1 MTADSLAH
9 SPPAIPTP
17 STQTSSEPTSV
28 DQDDLSILSEDLC
41 MPIAIVGMG
50 FRGPGSATHIKELW
64 TMILEG
70 REAWSPIPKSRW
82 NNDAFYHPDHSRHGT
97 INVEGGHFLAEDV
110 TLFDAPFFNMTSD
123 EAAAMDPQQRLLLE
137 VTYEGFENGMS
148 MLSSYPGVRSQPIAG
163 IPMAKI
169 MGSSTACF
177 VGCFN
182 ADYTDLLL
190 RDPDCIPMYQCTN
203 SGQSRAMTANRVSYF
218 FDMKGPSV
226 TVDTACS
233 GSLTALHL
241 ACQSLRTG
249 DASMAVAAGVN
260 LILSHEFMSTMTMM
274 KFLSP
279 DGRCHT
285 FDENASGYARGEG
298 IGCLILKPLRD
309 AIQDHDPIRAIIRG
323 SGLNQDGRT
332 PGITLPNGTSQE
344 ALMRHVYEVAGLDPC
359 ETDFVE
365 AHGTGTQAGDHIET
379 AALAKV
385 FCHNR
390 RPMRPLRVGS
400 IKTNIGHLEG
410 TSGVAGVI
418 KAVLM
423 LENRTFLPNRNFRV
437 VNPRIRCEDWKLKI
451 QLSAEPWEYPGP
463 HRVSV
468 NSFGYGGSNAH
479 AILEDASGYLYSR
492 GLRSIVQHGEHV
504 VDANQVCPNR
514 SRVYMFSGFDERST
528 TRQLQNFR
536 EYLLKERSEADD
548 RYMSNLAYTLNERR
562 TVHACRAAIVGASPA
577 TLAEASSGRVKIV
590 KARRRPTIAF
600 VFTGQGAQ
608 WAGMGKELFE
618 AYPVFHESIQRIDDY
633 MLSIGAPYCMVD
645 EILKT
650 QEVSRLSNPLFS
662 QPICSALQIA
672 LVDLLASWG
681 IHPDSVTGH
690 SSGEI
695 AAAYA
700 TGALTM
706 EDAMAVAY
714 YRGVVVSSS
723 SFANGQI
730 RGAMLALGTSVRES
744 QSYLEMLQSGKA
756 VVACINSPTSVTIA
770 GDLPA
775 IDELEWIVREKQVF
789 SRRLAVEVAYHSHH
803 MELVKEQYLGH
814 IAHVS
819 PRSREEVANYL
830 HNRSVSFFSS
840 VTGAEINPSELDS
853 RYWVSNL
860 LNQVNFADSLRA
872 LCFETIN
879 QRDPVRTLGD
889 KRIKRAG
896 TAQKV
901 SVDALVEVGPH
912 ATLAGPI
919 KQTLRDD
926 TKLNAAD
933 ILCISVLTRK
943 SNAITTAL
951 TAAATLMCTG
961 YPVDSR
967 AINDPTASQEPSV
980 LVDLPQYSW
989 SHTNTYWAEP
999 RVSKTFR
1006 NRKHARTDLLGVIDR
1021 MACSFQPL
1029 WRNFLRVSENPW
1041 LLDHRIESNI
1051 VYPAA
1056 GYIVMAIEAFL
1067 QHTLIGTTADEKP
1080 TIYIRDISIQSALV
1094 LHETAAVETLLILNQ
1109 CESNSRGS
1117 HQAHKFHIYSVTQD
1131 NIWTEHCNGLIGA
1144 QNGDRV
1150 ESGLGSERA
1159 AHNFTSLDIPSFY
1172 KALASVGLEYG
1183 PCFANI
1189 RQARFKNSTCISEI
1203 ITPDTAAVMPMNFQ
1217 FPFLIHPCTLD
1228 SIIHTIF
1235 VNTDTINDPA
1245 VPVRIDEMC
1254 VSCRTDYAAG
1264 SKLNVLT
1271 KTQCT
1276 RKGDLIASISV
1287 LDKSRRPSISI
1298 TGLRCRRLGPSP
1310 PPESKRMKNHIAH
1323 ELKWDLD
1330 IDFLTGSALSSI
1342 VPVCREPKKQSS
1354 GFNALHE
1361 ACALYY
1367 IKEYVKHVDQATT
1380 EKLQPFRKRQ
1390 LEFFKEIATQRYQ
1403 RSRNIQSDDIE
1414 RVKSSGPEGHIL
1426 CTVGAN
1432 LSLSLTED
1440 TSLGTVDE
1448 HSMWD
1453 EYWKTVY
1460 GDPAYETVSMY
1471 LDLVGHKNPM
1481 VSILEVEASTGGA
1494 SKRFLQRLVGAKGG
1508 VTRFTKYTATHPD
1521 LRLLESTRDEICA
1534 WDHCVEIKELD
1545 VEGDLHAQGFAIQQ
1559 YDVVLIAH
1567 GLYTVKS
1574 KHKALSNIHSL
1585 LKPNGHL
1592 VLIDP
1597 LFKPKLSE
1605 YVIFADFAGPR
1616 KQDGVGYFDNDLIT
1630 TLKDA
1635 QFSELQELKGF
1646 RDQHMVIISRPT
1658 RQQTSLTSEVVI
1670 VAEEGE
1676 CGVQIPHLRDLLS
1689 SVSQVDTTDL
1699 AHLKPQRKAC
1709 IVLSDLQLPVL
1720 AHLNQATMDIIKQMF
1735 LEAAFVLWVT
1745 RGGTITPVNP
1755 EAGIITGFTRTAR
1768 SETGVEPIITLDL
1781 DAGSPLCGYRAAE
1794 LIYDL
1799 ARQRMLGGKSAES
1812 DTEYVERSGALL
1824 IPRIMENQRWNE
1836 AIASVQD
1843 KHLTSVEAFH
1853 QVNRPLRVAVNDS
1866 VQPEDIH
1873 FIDDSRI
1880 TTLSDIEVR
1889 IQVHAVGLSERDAQL
1904 ADSQASGA
1912 AEIGLG
1918 CSGTVQAVGRSVR
1931 NLIPGDRVACLR
1943 SGTAASFYQDRETA
1957 FQKIPSDMS
1966 FETAAAIPAAYC
1978 TAFHAVHC
1986 LADIKPG
1993 DRILIS
1999 SAVGAVGQ
2007 AAIEVCTVS
2016 GAHAYALVGSAAD
2029 KELFVSSSLLSDERI
2044 LRTDESYFK
2053 DLLMLTDNKGV
2064 KTILNCGESDNHSFR
2079 SLWKCFGA
2087 SGTFIQ
2093 LHARNTAEKRGWEVP
2108 ELDKDII
2115 FTTMDI
2121 GNLVNNNSEMLDEV
2135 WDRVARLFRRGTLRG
2150 HSHPTSY
2157 SISNF
2162 AEALDVLTLT
2172 NHRDPIV
2179 LTAGT
2184 DVMVK
2189 TIVPRQPDMLLRP
2202 DVSYMLVGG
2211 LGGIGRATALW
2222 LADHGARTIIFV
2234 SRSGLSGASSQRTI
2248 QGLNEKGVR
2257 TIIHACD
2264 ISQSDQVEKMVN
2276 DLQETVPPIRGVI
2289 QGAMILRDTHI
2300 EKMTLADYITILG
2313 PKYHGTWNLHRYLP
2327 SNLDWLVMLSS
2338 ISGIIG
2344 NATQAAYAAGSTF
2357 MDSFAAYRNSLGL
2370 PAVSLDLGVITNA
2383 GYLAENKELASKME
2397 QQGFQGTD
2405 TKTLMSLI
2413 EVAITSC
2420 QEDRTTSQII
2430 TGLGQW
2436 KAGQS
2441 LPNFDAPLFSHFRR
2455 LHLDT
2460 SVSSQTEI
2468 PDTLRQDLQATKTL
2482 DDATAV
2488 IYTALSTR
2496 VATHLSIPVDSI
2508 NPTGPI
2514 TEYGIDSHVAVE
2526 LRNWISKHIEGTVP
2540 ILEILASSS
2549 LMELAG
2555 KIADRSNLVRV
2566 DEEQLSSA
2574 F

>member
-97 INVEGGHFLAEDV
+97 VSTVISSRHLTILELTTRHTQINVEGGHFLAEDV

-123 EAAAMDPQQRLLLE
+123 EAA

-274 KFLSP
+274 KLV
-279 DGRCHT
+279 RKTHC
-285 FDENASGYARGEG
+285 EG

-379 AALAKV
+379 AALAK
-385 FCHNR
+385 
-390 RPMRPLRVGS
+390 
-400 IKTNIGHLEG
+400 
-410 TSGVAGVI
+410 
-418 KAVLM
+418 
-423 LENRTFLPNRNFRV
+423 
-437 VNPRIRCEDWKLKI
+437 
-451 QLSAEPWEYPGP
+451 LSAEPWEYPGP

-633 MLSIGAPYCMVD
+633 MLSIGAPYY

-2189 TIVPRQPDMLLRP
+2189 VPD
-2202 DVSYMLVGG
+2202 
-2211 LGGIGRATALW
+2211 
-2222 LADHGARTIIFV
+2222 
-2234 SRSGLSGASSQRTI
+2234 RSQ
-2248 QGLNEKGVR
+2248 
-2257 TIIHACD
+2257 
-2264 ISQSDQVEKMVN
+2264 
-2276 DLQETVPPIRGVI
+2276 
-2289 QGAMILRDTHI
+2289 DTHI

>member
-1 MTADSLAH
+1 MTADSLEH

-17 STQTSSEPTSV
+17 STQTSEPTSL
-28 DQDDLSILSEDLC
+28 DQDDSSILLEDLC
-41 MPIAIVGMG
+41 MPIAIVGVG
-50 FRGPGSATHIKELW
+50 FRGPGSAINVKELW

-137 VTYEGFENGMS
+137 VTYEGFEN
-148 MLSSYPGVRSQPIAG
+148 AG

-169 MGSSTACF
+169 TGSSTACF

-203 SGQSRAMTANRVSYF
+203 SGQSRAMMANRVSYF

-260 LILSHEFMSTMTMM
+260 VILSHEFM
-274 KFLSP
+274 FLSP

-285 FDENASGYARGEG
+285 FDKNASGYARGEG

-309 AIQDHDPIRAIIRG
+309 AIQHHDPIRAIIRG

-332 PGITLPNGTSQE
+332 PGITLPSGASQE
-344 ALMRHVYEVAGLDPC
+344 ALMRHVYQVAGLDPC

-365 AHGTGTQAGDHIET
+365 AHGTGTQAGDHIEA

-385 FCHNR
+385 LCHNR
-390 RPMRPLRVGS
+390 SPIRSLRIGS
-400 IKTNIGHLEG
+400 IKTNVGHLEG

-423 LENRTFLPNRNFRV
+423 LENRTFVPNRNFRV

-479 AILEDASGYLYSR
+479 VILEDASGYLYSR
-492 GLRSIVQHGEHV
+492 GLRRIVRYGEH
-504 VDANQVCPNR
+504 ANDSNQAFPIR
-514 SRVYMFSGFDERST
+514 SRVYMFSGLDERST
-528 TRQLQNFR
+528 TRQLQNFL

-548 RYMSNLAYTLNERR
+548 RYMSNLAYTLNEHR
-562 TVHACRAAIVGASPA
+562 TIHACRAAIVGTSPE
-577 TLAEASSGRVKIV
+577 TLAEALSGRIKIA
-590 KARRRPTIAF
+590 KARRRPSMGF

-608 WAGMGKELFE
+608 WAGMGKELLE
-618 AYPVFHESIQRIDDY
+618 AYPVFHESIRRINDFIK
-633 MLSIGAPYCMVD
+633 SIGAPYCMVE
-645 EILKT
+645 EILNN
-650 QEVSRLSNPLFS
+650 QEDSRLSNPLFS

-706 EDAMAVAY
+706 EDAMSVAY
-714 YRGVVVSSS
+714 YRGVVVTNSP
-723 SFANGQI
+723 FANGQI
-730 RGAMLALGTSVRES
+730 RGAMLALGASVQES
-744 QSYLEMLQSGKA
+744 QSYLDKLQPGKA
-756 VVACINSPTSVTIA
+756 VVACINSPVSVTIA

-775 IDELEWIVREKQVF
+775 IDELEQIVREKQVF

-803 MELVKEQYLGH
+803 MELVREQYLGH

-819 PRSREEVANYL
+819 PRSREDIANYL

-860 LNQVNFADSLRA
+860 LGQVNFVDSLRA

-879 QRDPVRTLGD
+879 QRAPVRTPGN

-926 TKLNAAD
+926 TKLNAAE
-933 ILCISVLTRK
+933 IVYISVLTRD
-943 SNAITTAL
+943 SNAVTTAL
-951 TAAATLMCTG
+951 TAAATLMCAG
-961 YPVDSR
+961 YPMDSQ
-967 AINDPTASQEPSV
+967 AINDPTTSQEPSV
-980 LVDLPQYSW
+980 LVDLPPYAW
-989 SHTNTYWAEP
+989 SHIHSYWAEP
-999 RVSKTFR
+999 RISKTFR

-1021 MACSFQPL
+1021 MVCPFQPL
-1029 WRNFLRVSENPW
+1029 WRNVLRVSENPW
-1041 LLDHRIESNI
+1041 LLDHKIESNI

-1056 GYIVMAIEAFL
+1056 GYVVMAIEAFL
-1067 QHTLIGTTADEKP
+1067 QHVLNDTATDQIP
-1080 TIYIRDISIQSALV
+1080 TVYIRDIYIQSALV
-1094 LHETAAVETLLILNQ
+1094 LHETAAVETLLTLSQ

-1117 HQAHKFHIYSVTQD
+1117 YQAHKFHIYSVTQD
-1131 NIWTEHCNGLIGA
+1131 NIWTEHCNGWIGA
-1144 QNGDRV
+1144 QNSNWA
-1150 ESGLGSERA
+1150 ESELESEGA
-1159 AHNFTSLDIPSFY
+1159 AQDDFTSLDIQLFY
-1172 KALASVGLEYG
+1172 KNLASVGLAYG

-1189 RQARFKNSTCISEI
+1189 KQARFKDSTCVAEVV
-1203 ITPDTAAVMPMNFQ
+1203 TPDTAAVMPMNFQ
-1217 FPFLIHPCTLD
+1217 YPFLIHPCTLD
-1228 SIIHTIF
+1228 TIIHTIF
-1235 VNTDTINDPA
+1235 VNTDVINDPA
-1245 VPVRIDEMC
+1245 VPVRIDEMR

-1264 SKLNVLT
+1264 CKLNVFTETQRT
-1271 KTQCT
+1271 K
-1276 RKGDLIASISV
+1276 KGDLIASIAVVDESQ
-1287 LDKSRRPSISI
+1287 RPSISI
-1298 TGLRCRRLGPSP
+1298 AGLRCRRLGPDSSP
-1310 PPESKRMKNHIAH
+1310 DLRRMKGQLAY

-1330 IDFLTGSALSSI
+1330 IDLLTEPALSSI
-1342 VPVCREPKKQSS
+1342 IPSCMESKKQSS

-1367 IKEYVKHVDQATT
+1367 IKDYVKHVDQAAIK
-1380 EKLQPFRKRQ
+1380 KLQPFRIRQ
-1390 LEFFKEIATQRYQ
+1390 LEFFKEIATQQYQ
-1403 RSRNIQSDDIE
+1403 ISRDFHSDDIE
-1414 RVKSSGPEGHIL
+1414 RVRSSGPEGHLL
-1426 CTVGAN
+1426 CTVGA
-1432 LSLSLTED
+1432 SLSSSLTNEA
-1440 TSLGTVDE
+1440 SLGTVGE

-1453 EYWKTVY
+1453 EYWKKVY
-1460 GDPAYETVSMY
+1460 NDPAYETVSRY

-1481 VSILEVEASTGGA
+1481 ISILEIEASTGGA
-1494 SKRFLQRLVGAKGG
+1494 SKRFLQRLVGEKGG
-1508 VTRFTKYTATHPD
+1508 VTRFTKYTATHLD
-1521 LRLLESTRDEICA
+1521 LRLLGPTGNEICA
-1534 WDHCVEIKELD
+1534 WDNCVEIKELD
-1545 VEGDLHAQGFAIQQ
+1545 VEGDLDAQGFIIQQ
-1559 YDVVLIAH
+1559 YDVVIVAH

-1585 LKPNGHL
+1585 LRPSGY
-1592 VLIDP
+1592 LILCNP

-1605 YVIFADFAGPR
+1605 HVIFANSPGLW
-1616 KQDGVGYFDNDLIT
+1616 KHGGVGDFDNGLIN
-1630 TLKDA
+1630 TLKNA
-1635 QFSELQELKGF
+1635 QFTELQELGRS

-1709 IVLSDLQLPVL
+1709 VVLSDLQVPVL

-1735 LEAAFVLWVT
+1735 LEATCVLWVT

-1755 EAGIITGFTRTAR
+1755 EAGIITGFARTAR

-1799 ARQRMLGGKSAES
+1799 VCHRMLGGKPDES
-1812 DTEYVERSGALL
+1812 DTEYTERSGALL
-1824 IPRIMENQRWNE
+1824 VPRIVENRHLNE
-1836 AIASVQD
+1836 AIASVHD
-1843 KHLTSVEAFH
+1843 MHLTSVETFH
-1853 QVNRPLRVAVNDS
+1853 QENRHLRVVVNDS
-1866 VQPEDIH
+1866 VKPEDIH

-1904 ADSQASGA
+1904 VDSQASGA
-1912 AEIGLG
+1912 MEIGIG
-1918 CSGTVQAVGRSVR
+1918 CSGKVQAVGRAVR

-1943 SGTAASFYQDRETA
+1943 PGTAASLYQDRETA

-1986 LADIKPG
+1986 LAEIKPG
-1993 DRILIS
+1993 DRVLIN
-1999 SAVGAVGQ
+1999 SAAGAVGQ
-2007 AAIEVCTVS
+2007 AGIEVCTVS
-2016 GAHAYALVGSAAD
+2016 GAHAYALVGSVAE
-2029 KELFVSSSLLSDERI
+2029 KERLVFSSLLPDERI
-2044 LRTDESYFK
+2044 FLNDESF
-2053 DLLMLTDNKGV
+2053 LENLVRLTDNKGV
-2064 KTILNCGESDNHSFR
+2064 KTIINCGESDSRTFR
-2079 SLWKCFGA
+2079 SLWRCFGT

-2093 LHARNTAEKRGWEVP
+2093 LHAHGTLEKRGWEVP

-2115 FTTMDI
+2115 FATIDI
-2121 GNLVNNNSEMLDEV
+2121 GNIVNNNSQMLDEV
-2135 WDRVARLFRRGTLRG
+2135 WDRVACLLRRGILRG
-2150 HSHPTSY
+2150 HSSLTSY
-2157 SISNF
+2157 SISDI
-2162 AEALDVLTLT
+2162 AEALEVLTQT
-2172 NHRDPIV
+2172 DHPDPVV
-2179 LTAGT
+2179 LTAGIGDT
-2184 DVMVK
+2184 VK
-2189 TIVPRQPDMLLRP
+2189 TIITRQPDMLLRP
-2202 DVSYMLVGG
+2202 DISYMLVGG

-2222 LADHGARTIIFV
+2222 MADHGAKTIVFV
-2234 SRSGLSGASSQRTI
+2234 SRSGLSGVSSQRTV
-2248 QGLNEKGVR
+2248 QGLNKKGVR
-2257 TIIHACD
+2257 TIIYACD
-2264 ISQSDQVEKMVN
+2264 ISQCDQVKKMVN
-2276 DLQETVPPIRGVI
+2276 DLEETAPPIRGVI
-2289 QGAMILRDTHI
+2289 QSAMILRDTHI
-2300 EKMTLADYITILG
+2300 EKMTLGDYTAVLK

-2327 SNLDWLVMLSS
+2327 SHLDWFIMLSS

-2357 MDSFAAYRNSLGL
+2357 MDSFATYRNSLGL
-2370 PAVSLDLGVITNA
+2370 SAVSLDLGVITDA
-2383 GYLAENKELASKME
+2383 GYLAENKDLALKME

-2405 TKTLMSLI
+2405 TKTVMSLI

-2420 QEDRTTSQII
+2420 QKDRTTSQII
-2430 TGLGQW
+2430 TGLGRW
-2436 KAGQS
+2436 KASRS

-2460 SVSSQTEI
+2460 TVSSQTEI
-2468 PDTLRQDLQATKTL
+2468 PDTLRQDLRATKTL
-2482 DDATAV
+2482 EDATAV
-2488 IYTALSTR
+2488 IYTALSAR
-2496 VATHLSIPVDSI
+2496 VATHLSVPVDSI
-2508 NPTGPI
+2508 NPVGPI

-2526 LRNWISKHIEGTVP
+2526 LRNWISKHIDGTVP

-2555 KIADRSNLVRV
+2555 KIAERTNLVRV
-2566 DEEQLSSA
+2566 EEEQLSSA

>member
-17 STQTSSEPTSV
+17 STQSSSESTSL
-28 DQDDLSILSEDLC
+28 DRDDLSILLKDLC
-41 MPIAIVGMG
+41 MPIAIVGVG
-50 FRGPGSATHIKELW
+50 FRGPGSATNVKELW

-137 VTYEGFENGMS
+137 VTYEGFEN
-148 MLSSYPGVRSQPIAG
+148 AG

-260 LILSHEFMSTMTMM
+260 VILSHEFMSTMTMM

-298 IGCLILKPLRD
+298 IGCLILKPLKD
-309 AIQDHDPIRAIIRG
+309 AIQDRDPIRAIIRG

-332 PGITLPNGTSQE
+332 PGITLPNGASQE
-344 ALMRHVYEVAGLDPC
+344 ALMRHVYQVAGLDPC

-390 RPMRPLRVGS
+390 SPMRPLRVGS
-400 IKTNIGHLEG
+400 IKTNVGHLEG

-418 KAVLM
+418 KAILM
-423 LENRTFLPNRNFRV
+423 LENRTFLPNRNFLV

-451 QLSAEPWEYPGP
+451 QLSAEPWENPGP

-479 AILEDASGYLYSR
+479 AILEDASGYLCSR
-492 GLRSIVQHGEHV
+492 RLRSIVLYNEHAI
-504 VDANQVCPNR
+504 DTNQFSPTR
-514 SRVYMFSGFDERST
+514 SRVYVFSGFDERST

-562 TVHACRAAIVGASPA
+562 TIHAYRAATVGTSPA
-577 TLAEASSGRVKIV
+577 TLAEALSGRVKIA
-590 KARRRPTIAF
+590 KARRRPTIGF

-608 WAGMGKELFE
+608 WAGMGKELLE

-633 MLSIGAPYCMVD
+633 MQSIGAPYCMVE
-645 EILKT
+645 EILKD
-650 QEVSRLSNPLFS
+650 QDVSRLSNPIFS
-662 QPICSALQIA
+662 QPICSALQMA

-714 YRGVVVSSS
+714 YRGVAVSSS
-723 SFANGQI
+723 PFANGQI

-756 VVACINSPTSVTIA
+756 VVACINSPSSVTIA

-775 IDELEWIVREKQVF
+775 IDELERIVREKQVF

-803 MELVKEQYLGH
+803 MELVKEQYLSH

-819 PRSREEVANYL
+819 PRSREEIANYL

-840 VTGAEINPSELDS
+840 VTGVEVNPSELDT
-853 RYWVSNL
+853 RYWVNNL
-860 LNQVNFADSLRA
+860 LNQVKFVNSLRA

-879 QRDPVRTLGD
+879 QRAPIRMLGN
-889 KRIKRAG
+889 KPIKRAG

-933 ILCISVLTRK
+933 ILYISVLTRK

-951 TAAATLMCTG
+951 TAAATLKCTG

-980 LVDLPQYSW
+980 LADLPPYSW

-999 RVSKTFR
+999 RISKTFR
-1006 NRKHARTDLLGVIDR
+1006 SRKHARTDLLGVIDR
-1021 MACSFQPL
+1021 MACPFQPL

-1056 GYIVMAIEAFL
+1056 GYIVMAMEAFL
-1067 QHTLIGTTADEKP
+1067 QHTLNGTTAEEIP
-1080 TIYIRDISIQSALV
+1080 TISIRDISIQSALV
-1094 LHETAAVETLLILNQ
+1094 LHETAAVETILILNQ

-1117 HQAHKFHIYSVTQD
+1117 HQAHRFHIYSVTQD

-1150 ESGLGSERA
+1150 ESGLESERV
-1159 AHNFTSLDIPSFY
+1159 AHNDFTSLDISLFY
-1172 KALASVGLEYG
+1172 KTLASVGLEYG

-1189 RQARFKNSTCISEI
+1189 KQARFKDSTCVAEI

-1235 VNTDTINDPA
+1235 VNTDIINDPA
-1245 VPVRIDEMC
+1245 VPVRIDEMSM
-1254 VSCRTDYAAG
+1254 SCRTGYAAG
-1264 SKLNVLT
+1264 SKLDVFT
-1271 KTQCT
+1271 ETRRT

-1287 LDKSRRPSISI
+1287 LDESRRPSISI
-1298 TGLRCRRLGPSP
+1298 TGLRCRRLGLNPS
-1310 PPESKRMKNHIAH
+1310 PESKRMKNHIAY

-1330 IDFLTGSALSSI
+1330 IDFLTGSALSNIIPS
-1342 VPVCREPKKQSS
+1342 CKESKKQSS

-1361 ACALYY
+1361 ACALHY

-1380 EKLQPFRKRQ
+1380 EKLQPFKKKQ

-1403 RSRNIQSDDIE
+1403 SSRNIQSDDIE
-1414 RVKSSGPEGHIL
+1414 RVKSSGPGGHIL

-1432 LSLSLTED
+1432 LSLSLTEEA
-1440 TSLGTVDE
+1440 SLRTVDG
-1448 HSMWD
+1448 HSMWE

-1460 GDPAYETVSMY
+1460 DDPAYETASRY

-1508 VTRFTKYTATHPD
+1508 VTRFTKYIATHPD
-1521 LRLLESTRDEICA
+1521 LRLLEPTRDEICA
-1534 WDHCVEIKELD
+1534 WDYCVEIKELD
-1545 VEGDLHAQGFAIQQ
+1545 VEGDLEAQDFAIQQ
-1559 YDVVLIAH
+1559 YDVVIIAH

-1605 YVIFADFAGPR
+1605 YVIFADFAGQW
-1616 KQDGVGYFDNDLIT
+1616 KQDGVGHFDNDLIA
-1630 TLKDA
+1630 TLKNA
-1635 QFSELQELKGF
+1635 QFSELQELNGF
-1646 RDQHMVIISRPT
+1646 GDQYMVIISRPA
-1658 RQQTSLTSEVVI
+1658 RQQASLTSEVVI

-1676 CGVQIPHLRDLLS
+1676 CVVQLPHLLDLLS
-1689 SVSQVDTTDL
+1689 SVSQVDITDL

-1709 IVLSDLQLPVL
+1709 VVLSDLQAPVL

-1735 LEAAFVLWVT
+1735 LEAACVLWVT
-1745 RGGTITPVNP
+1745 RGGTITAVNP
-1755 EAGIITGFTRTAR
+1755 EAGIITGFARTAR

-1781 DAGSPLCGYRAAE
+1781 DGGSPLCGYRAAE

-1799 ARQRMLGGKSAES
+1799 VRHRMLGGKSAES

-1824 IPRIMENQRWNE
+1824 VPRIVENQHLNE

-1843 KHLTSVEAFH
+1843 IHLTSVEAFH
-1853 QVNRPLRVAVNDS
+1853 QENRPLRVAMNDS

-1880 TTLSDIEVR
+1880 TTIPDIEVR
-1889 IQVHAVGLSERDAQL
+1889 IKVHAVGLSERDAQL

-1943 SGTAASFYQDRETA
+1943 SGTVASFYQDRETA

-1993 DRILIS
+1993 DRVLIS
-1999 SAVGAVGQ
+1999 SAAEALGQ

-2016 GAHAYALVGSAAD
+2016 GAQAYALVESVAD
-2029 KELFVSSSLLSDERI
+2029 KELLVSSSLLPDERI
-2044 LRTDESYFK
+2044 LLTDELYFK
-2053 DLLMLTDNKGV
+2053 DLLMLTDNKGA
-2064 KTILNCGESDNHSFR
+2064 KTIVNCGESDNHTFR

-2093 LHARNTAEKRGWEVP
+2093 LHARNTAEKRGWAVP

-2115 FTTMDI
+2115 FATIDI
-2121 GNLVNNNSEMLDEV
+2121 GNLVSNDSEMLDEV

-2157 SISNF
+2157 SISKI

-2172 NHRDPIV
+2172 DHPDPIV

-2184 DVMVK
+2184 DDMVK
-2189 TIVPRQPDMLLRP
+2189 TIVPRQSDMLLRP

-2257 TIIHACD
+2257 TIILACD
-2264 ISQSDQVEKMVN
+2264 ISQLDQVEKMMN
-2276 DLQETVPPIRGVI
+2276 DLAETVPSIRGVI

-2300 EKMTLADYITILG
+2300 EKLTLADYSTVLG
-2313 PKYHGTWNLHRYLP
+2313 PKYHGTWNLHRYMP
-2327 SNLDWLVMLSS
+2327 SNIDWFIMLSS

-2370 PAVSLDLGVITNA
+2370 PAVSLDLGVITDA
-2383 GYLAENKELASKME
+2383 GYLAENKELESKME

-2420 QEDRTTSQII
+2420 QKDRTASQII

-2436 KAGQS
+2436 KAGRS

-2460 SVSSQTEI
+2460 SVGSQTEVH
-2468 PDTLRQDLQATKTL
+2468 DTLRKDLQATKTL
-2482 DDATAV
+2482 EDATAV
-2488 IYTALSTR
+2488 IYTALSAR

-2566 DEEQLSSA
+2566 EDEQLPSA

>member
-1 MTADSLAH
+1 MTADSHEH

-17 STQTSSEPTSV
+17 SAQTSSEPTSL
-28 DQDDLSILSEDLC
+28 DQDDLSILLKDLC
-41 MPIAIVGMG
+41 MPVAIIGVG
-50 FRGPGSATHIKELW
+50 FRGPGSATNVKELW

-137 VTYEGFENGMS
+137 VTYESFEN
-148 MLSSYPGVRSQPIAG
+148 AG
-163 IPMAKI
+163 IPMTKI

-190 RDPDCIPMYQCTN
+190 RDPDRIPMYQCTN

-260 LILSHEFMSTMTMM
+260 VILSHEFMSTMTMM

-309 AIQDHDPIRAIIRG
+309 AIQDHDPIRVIIRG

-385 FCHNR
+385 FCHSR
-390 RPMRPLRVGS
+390 SPMRPLRVGS
-400 IKTNIGHLEG
+400 IKTNVGHLEG

-451 QLSAEPWEYPGP
+451 QLSAEPWEYPGL

-479 AILEDASGYLYSR
+479 AILEDASGYLYTR
-492 GLRSIVQHGEHV
+492 GLRGIVRCGEHV
-504 VDANQVCPNR
+504 IDTNQVCPTR
-514 SRVYMFSGFDERST
+514 SRVYVFSGFDEKST

-536 EYLLKERSEADD
+536 EYLLKERCEADN

-562 TVHACRAAIVGASPA
+562 TVHACRAAVVGTSPA
-577 TLAEASSGRVKIV
+577 TLAEALSGRVKIV
-590 KARRRPTIAF
+590 KARRRPTIGF

-608 WAGMGKELFE
+608 WAGMGKELLE

-633 MLSIGAPYCMVD
+633 IQSIGAPYRMVE

-650 QEVSRLSNPLFS
+650 QDVSRLSNPLFS

-723 SFANGQI
+723 PFANGQI
-730 RGAMLALGTSVRES
+730 RGGMLALGTSVRES
-744 QSYLEMLQSGKA
+744 QSYLEILQSGKA
-756 VVACINSPTSVTIA
+756 VVACINSPSSVTIA

-775 IDELEWIVREKQVF
+775 IDELERIVREKQVF
-789 SRRLAVEVAYHSHH
+789 NRRLAVEVAYHSHH
-803 MELVKEQYLGH
+803 MELVKEQYLRH

-819 PRSREEVANYL
+819 PLSREDIANYL

-860 LNQVNFADSLRA
+860 LGQVNFVDSLRA

-879 QRDPVRTLGD
+879 QRAPIRTLGN
-889 KRIKRAG
+889 KRIKRVG

-901 SVDALVEVGPH
+901 SVDTLVEVGPH

-933 ILCISVLTRK
+933 ILYISVLTRK
-943 SNAITTAL
+943 GNAVTTAL

-961 YPVDSR
+961 YPVHSR

-980 LVDLPQYSW
+980 LVELPPYSW

-999 RVSKTFR
+999 RISKTFR

-1021 MACSFQPL
+1021 MACPFQPL

-1067 QHTLIGTTADEKP
+1067 QHTLNGTTAEEIP
-1080 TIYIRDISIQSALV
+1080 TISIRDISIQSALV
-1094 LHETAAVETLLILNQ
+1094 LHETAAVETILILNQ

-1117 HQAHKFHIYSVTQD
+1117 HQAHRFQIYSVTQD

-1144 QNGDRV
+1144 QNGDQAD
-1150 ESGLGSERA
+1150 SGLEPGRA
-1159 AHNFTSLDIPSFY
+1159 AHNNFTSLDIPSFY

-1189 RQARFKNSTCISEI
+1189 KQARFKDSMCVAEI

-1235 VNTDTINDPA
+1235 LNTGTINDPA
-1245 VPVRIDEMC
+1245 VPVRINEMS
-1254 VSCRTDYAAG
+1254 VSCRTGYAAG
-1264 SKLNVLT
+1264 SKLDVLT
-1271 KTQCT
+1271 KTRRT
-1276 RKGDLIASISV
+1276 RKGDFIASISV
-1287 LDKSRRPSISI
+1287 LDESRRPLISI
-1298 TGLRCRRLGPSP
+1298 TGLRCRRLGPNLS
-1310 PPESKRMKNHIAH
+1310 PESKRMKNHIAH
-1323 ELKWDLD
+1323 KLKWDLD

-1342 VPVCREPKKQSS
+1342 IPSCKESKKQSS

-1367 IKEYVKHVDQATT
+1367 IKEYVNHMDQATT

-1403 RSRNIQSDDIE
+1403 SSREIHNDDIE
-1414 RVKSSGPEGHIL
+1414 RVRSSGPEGHIL

-1432 LSLSLTED
+1432 LSSYLTDEA
-1440 TSLGTVDE
+1440 SFGTADG
-1448 HSMWD
+1448 HSMWE

-1460 GDPAYETVSMY
+1460 DDPAYETVSRY

-1494 SKRFLQRLVGAKGG
+1494 SKRFLRRLVGAKGG
-1508 VTRFTKYTATHPD
+1508 VTRFAKYIATNPD

-1534 WDHCVEIKELD
+1534 WDPCVEIKELD
-1545 VEGDLHAQGFAIQQ
+1545 IEGDLDAQGFAIQQ
-1559 YDVVLIAH
+1559 YDVVVIAH
-1567 GLYTVKS
+1567 GLYTVNS
-1574 KHKALSNIHSL
+1574 KHKALSNIHNL

-1605 YVIFADFAGPR
+1605 YVIFADFAGPW

-1630 TLKDA
+1630 NLKDA
-1635 QFSELQELKGF
+1635 QFSELQELNGS
-1646 RDQHMVIISRPT
+1646 RGQHMVIISRPG
-1658 RQQTSLTSEVVI
+1658 REQASLTSEVVI

-1676 CGVQIPHLRDLLS
+1676 CGVQVPHLRDLLS

-1709 IVLSDLQLPVL
+1709 VVLSDLQAPVL
-1720 AHLNQATMDIIKQMF
+1720 VHLNQATMDIIKQMF
-1735 LEAAFVLWVT
+1735 LEAACVLWVT

-1755 EAGIITGFTRTAR
+1755 EAGIITGFARTAR
-1768 SETGVEPIITLDL
+1768 SETGVEPIVTLDL
-1781 DAGSPLCGYRAAE
+1781 DAGNLLCGYRAAE
-1794 LIYDL
+1794 LIYNL
-1799 ARQRMLGGKSAES
+1799 VRHRMLGGKSAES
-1812 DTEYVERSGALL
+1812 DTEYVERTGALL
-1824 IPRIMENQRWNE
+1824 VPRIVENQHLNE

-1843 KHLTSVEAFH
+1843 MHLTSVEAFH
-1853 QVNRPLRVAVNDS
+1853 QENRPLRVAVNDS

-1880 TTLSDIEVR
+1880 TTLPDIEVR
-1889 IQVHAVGLSERDAQL
+1889 IKVHAVGLSERDAQL

-1918 CSGTVQAVGRSVR
+1918 CSGTIQAVGRSVR
-1931 NLIPGDRVACLR
+1931 NLIPGDRVACLK

-1957 FQKIPSDMS
+1957 FQKIPSDMC

-2029 KELFVSSSLLSDERI
+2029 KELLVSSSLLPDERI
-2044 LRTDESYFK
+2044 LLTDESYFK

-2064 KTILNCGESDNHSFR
+2064 KTIVNCGESDNYTFR

-2093 LHARNTAEKRGWEVP
+2093 LHARNTVEKRGWAVP
-2108 ELDKDII
+2108 ELDKDIT
-2115 FTTMDI
+2115 FATSDI
-2121 GNLVNNNSEMLDEV
+2121 GNLVSNNPEMLDEV

-2157 SISNF
+2157 NISNI

-2172 NHRDPIV
+2172 DHPGQIV

-2184 DVMVK
+2184 DDMVK

-2234 SRSGLSGASSQRTI
+2234 SRSGLSGASPQRTI

-2264 ISQSDQVEKMVN
+2264 ISQSDQVKKMM
-2276 DLQETVPPIRGVI
+2276 DGLEESAPPIRGVI

-2300 EKMTLADYITILG
+2300 ERMTLADYTTVLG

-2327 SNLDWLVMLSS
+2327 TNLNWFIMLSS

-2357 MDSFAAYRNSLGL
+2357 MDSFATYRNSLGL
-2370 PAVSLDLGVITNA
+2370 PAVSLDLGVITEV

-2405 TKTLMSLI
+2405 TKTLMTLI
-2413 EVAITSC
+2413 EVAITSY
-2420 QEDRTTSQII
+2420 QKDRMTSQII

-2436 KAGQS
+2436 KAGRS

-2460 SVSSQTEI
+2460 SVSPQTEI
-2468 PDTLRQDLQATKTL
+2468 PDTLRQDLQATKTYE
-2482 DDATAV
+2482 DATAV
-2488 IYTALSTR
+2488 IYTALSAR

-2566 DEEQLSSA
+2566 EEEQLSSA

>member
-97 INVEGGHFLAEDV
+97 VSTVISSRHLTILELTTRHTQINVEGGHFLAEDV

-123 EAAAMDPQQRLLLE
+123 EAA

-274 KFLSP
+274 KLV
-279 DGRCHT
+279 RKTHC
-285 FDENASGYARGEG
+285 EG

-379 AALAKV
+379 AALAK
-385 FCHNR
+385 
-390 RPMRPLRVGS
+390 
-400 IKTNIGHLEG
+400 
-410 TSGVAGVI
+410 
-418 KAVLM
+418 
-423 LENRTFLPNRNFRV
+423 
-437 VNPRIRCEDWKLKI
+437 
-451 QLSAEPWEYPGP
+451 LSAEPWEYPGP

-492 GLRSIVQHGEHV
+492 GLRRIVQYREHV
-504 VDANQVCPNR
+504 IDANQVCPNR

-536 EYLLKERSEADD
+536 EYLLKERSEVDD

-577 TLAEASSGRVKIV
+577 TLADALSGRVKIV

-608 WAGMGKELFE
+608 WAGMGKELLE

-633 MLSIGAPYCMVD
+633 MLSIGAPYY

-730 RGAMLALGTSVRES
+730 RGAMLAVGTSVRES

-756 VVACINSPTSVTIA
+756 VVACINSPSSVTIA

-775 IDELEWIVREKQVF
+775 IDELERIVREKQVF

-819 PRSREEVANYL
+819 PRSREEAANYL

-980 LVDLPQYSW
+980 LVDLPPYSW

-1021 MACSFQPL
+1021 MTCSFQPL

-1150 ESGLGSERA
+1150 ESGLESERA

-1172 KALASVGLEYG
+1172 KALASAGIEYG

-1189 RQARFKNSTCISEI
+1189 KQARFKNSTCVAEI

-1342 VPVCREPKKQSS
+1342 VPVCKEPKKQSS

-1380 EKLQPFRKRQ
+1380 EKLPAFRKRQ
-1390 LEFFKEIATQRYQ
+1390 LEFFKETATQRYQ

-1414 RVKSSGPEGHIL
+1414 RVKSSGPEGHVL

-1460 GDPAYETVSMY
+1460 DDTAYETVSRY

-1521 LRLLESTRDEICA
+1521 LRLLEPTRDEICA

-1635 QFSELQELKGF
+1635 QFSELQELKGS

-1768 SETGVEPIITLDL
+1768 SETGVELIITLDL

-1853 QVNRPLRVAVNDS
+1853 QVKRPLRVAVNDS

-2064 KTILNCGESDNHSFR
+2064 KTILNCGESDNHTFR

-2115 FTTMDI
+2115 FATMDI

-2150 HSHPTSY
+2150 HSHPTTY
-2157 SISNF
+2157 SISNI
-2162 AEALDVLTLT
+2162 AGALDVLTLT
-2172 NHRDPIV
+2172 DHRDPIV

-2184 DVMVK
+2184 DDMVK
-2189 TIVPRQPDMLLRP
+2189 VRASPSP
-2202 DVSYMLVGG
+2202 
-2211 LGGIGRATALW
+2211 IG
-2222 LADHGARTIIFV
+2222 
-2234 SRSGLSGASSQRTI
+2234 
-2248 QGLNEKGVR
+2248 
-2257 TIIHACD
+2257 
-2264 ISQSDQVEKMVN
+2264 
-2276 DLQETVPPIRGVI
+2276 
-2289 QGAMILRDTHI
+2289 
-2300 EKMTLADYITILG
+2300 
-2313 PKYHGTWNLHRYLP
+2313 KY
-2327 SNLDWLVMLSS
+2327 
-2338 ISGIIG
+2338 
-2344 NATQAAYAAGSTF
+2344 
-2357 MDSFAAYRNSLGL
+2357 
-2370 PAVSLDLGVITNA
+2370 
-2383 GYLAENKELASKME
+2383 
-2397 QQGFQGTD
+2397 
-2405 TKTLMSLI
+2405 
-2413 EVAITSC
+2413 
-2420 QEDRTTSQII
+2420 
-2430 TGLGQW
+2430 
-2436 KAGQS
+2436 
-2441 LPNFDAPLFSHFRR
+2441 
-2455 LHLDT
+2455 
-2460 SVSSQTEI
+2460 
-2468 PDTLRQDLQATKTL
+2468 
-2482 DDATAV
+2482 
-2488 IYTALSTR
+2488 
-2496 VATHLSIPVDSI
+2496 
-2508 NPTGPI
+2508 
-2514 TEYGIDSHVAVE
+2514 
-2526 LRNWISKHIEGTVP
+2526 
-2540 ILEILASSS
+2540 
-2549 LMELAG
+2549 
-2555 KIADRSNLVRV
+2555 
-2566 DEEQLSSA
+2566 
-2574 F
+2574 